1 MHPRTHTHFSWT
13 KSISFCCCSL
23 PWTART
29 LELLWTFFIWV
40 AWKSIWVSAMEC
52 SLRQKWNLFFG
63 VLWIFVEKSSKKWVE
78 MKQKGGFSEL
88 VVGKVV
94 IVAVKASKEIP
105 RSALVWALTHVVQPG
120 DYIKL
125 LVVMPPLASSNI
137 LILFF
142 VLIKCSQ
149 FCAMILGYMC
159 ESLCFRYSLLSCLL
173 YLVISHATQFYVIF
187 MICN

>member
-1 MHPRTHTHFSWT
+1 
-13 KSISFCCCSL
+13 
-23 PWTART
+23 
-29 LELLWTFFIWV
+29 
-40 AWKSIWVSAMEC
+40 
-52 SLRQKWNLFFG
+52 
-63 VLWIFVEKSSKKWVE
+63 

-105 RSALVWALTHVVQPG
+105 RSALVWALTHVVQPD

-173 YLVISHATQFYVIF
+173 YLVISHATQFYVIV